1 MYKKIFTSLS
11 LQSDLLSGKAG
22 NIRKLME
29 KSCQGKHFLANFTFA
44 AAAVFSRLMWAV
56 CCCLLNLFERFC
68 RLFIFGF
75 VAIKTTK
82 INDYLIINFDCILLN
97 IKQSVYPTS
106 FLLFRLDVMSIRSF

>member
-1 MYKKIFTSLS
+1 
-11 LQSDLLSGKAG
+11 
-22 NIRKLME
+22 ME

-56 CCCLLNLFERFC
+56 CCCLLNIFERFC

-97 IKQSVYPTS
+97 I
-106 FLLFRLDVMSIRSF
+106 FLNLFAERFVSNGYTI